1 MKRLTMKGFKF
12 APHFDVTF
20 LSNIFQHV
28 KPKNFAYVGIFIAVI
43 IDRTTNCKRH
53 VLADLN

>member
-1 MKRLTMKGFKF
+1 MKGFKF